1 MKAEMKIGPLAATTL
16 SIMAIAAIL
25 LLLGGFKLMR
35 RKEDRGRGMLM
46 IVAALVLVGNVLIWT
61 WPAS

>member
-1 MKAEMKIGPLAATTL
+1 MKIGPLAATTL

>member
-1 MKAEMKIGPLAATTL
+1 MKIGPLAATML
-16 SIMAIAAIL
+16 SIMVVAALL
-25 LLLGGFKLMR
+25 LLLGGLKLAR

-61 WPAS
+61 WPS